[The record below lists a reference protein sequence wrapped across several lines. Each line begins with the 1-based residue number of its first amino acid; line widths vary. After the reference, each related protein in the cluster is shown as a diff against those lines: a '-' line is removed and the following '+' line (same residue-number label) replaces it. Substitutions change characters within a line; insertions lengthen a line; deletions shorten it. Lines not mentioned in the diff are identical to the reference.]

1 MEQTQTGNQSAET
14 LYKIWTSATYGM
26 VDIPAPNG
34 PKLNVD
40 SRKQISYYKA
50 FNSDLTCRSDIR
62 CNTTQRQFEIG
73 ETYTH
78 TGPVELYIRGCS
90 GHSCCKS
97 ILQSSYHY
105 NPARSRFCEIQV
117 SGIVEDCCY
126 LSVAETIT
134 IGREIT
140 GEELMEALTGTMM
153 DDNNSTKIAYTR
165 GKINCEN
172 GPAIVGMYFKEWWV
186 DGKLHRL
193 DGPARDAFIPPYK
206 GIPVW
211 DLEWW
216 VNGKKHRLD
225 GPAIENCQGGKEWWV
240 AGEKHREGGPAVEH
254 TDGSNEWW
262 INGVFQFREETP
274 LGFVRLKNVE
284 RPSYAGDLTAIVN

>member
-1 MEQTQTGNQSAET
+1 MEQTQTGNQSAEI
-14 LYKIWTSATYGM
+14 LTSATYGK
-26 VDIPAPNG
+26 VGTPSPNG

-40 SRKQISYYKA
+40 SRKQISYYKG

-97 ILQSSYHY
+97 ILQCSYHY
-105 NPARSRFCEIQV
+105 NPAISRFCEIQV
-117 SGIVEDCCY
+117 SGTVEDCCY
-126 LSVAETIT
+126 LSVAETI
-134 IGREIT
+134 IIVREIT

-153 DDNNSTKIAYTR
+153 DDNNSTKITYTR
-165 GKINCEN
+165 GKIHCDD
-172 GPAIVGMYFKEWWV
+172 GPAILGKYFKEWWV
-186 DGKLHRL
+186 DGKLHCI
-193 DGPARDAFIPPYK
+193 DGPARDAFIP
-206 GIPVW
+206 GGTPVW

-216 VNGKKHRLD
+216 VDGKKHRLD
-225 GPAIENCQGGKEWWV
+225 GPAIENCRGGKEWWV
-240 AGEKHREGGPAVEH
+240 NGKKHREGGPAVEN

-262 INGVFQFREETP
+262 IDGVFQLWKGTP
-274 LGFVRLKNVE
+274 AGFDRTKYVE
-284 RPSYAGDLTAIVN
+284 RPSYAGAIVN